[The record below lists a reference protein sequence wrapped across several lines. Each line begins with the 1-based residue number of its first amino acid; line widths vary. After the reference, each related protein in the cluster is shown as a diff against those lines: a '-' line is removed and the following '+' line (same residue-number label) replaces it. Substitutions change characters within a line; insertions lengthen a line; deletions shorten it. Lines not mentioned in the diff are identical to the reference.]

1 MHKLKK
7 KKGQKQTGTGSA
19 EGNTAHRKINTV
31 VEKYCRVLSC

>member
-7 KKGQKQTGTGSA
+7 KSAKTGTGSA